1 MYKIIMMRAP
11 LLGVD
16 MQSQE
21 VGRTR
26 SWSRQLWWQS
36 ESKVRRSRVDNIN
49 VEIAWQAVPVSENEA
64 YCMLVRNALGK
75 RVSSAKRANGYCIL
89 ARVSAFLTRSD
100 TLSFTRADVCTKFQT
115 ISSLTTKNDVW
126 TARFGTYDYLPLLSL
141 ATKF

>member
-1 MYKIIMMRAP
+1 MHRSLEWIC
-11 LLGVD
+11 
-16 MQSQE
+16 SHQE

-100 TLSFTRADVCTKFQT
+100 TLSFTRVIITGIMQDTM
-115 ISSLTTKNDVW
+115 S
-126 TARFGTYDYLPLLSL
+126 
-141 ATKF
+141 